1 MKLLCYGYAMLTPR
15 HYFTD
20 FVTFGKIR
28 GVNIL
33 DIVSFRRFINDQRG
47 RAPVPINVEH
57 EGVKIKSP
65 KVGSGSTSN
74 WPSILF
80 GTS

>member
-1 MKLLCYGYAMLTPR
+1 MKLLTNSYAMLSPR
-15 HYFTD
+15 DHSAD

-28 GVNIL
+28 GVNIS
-33 DIVSFRRFINDQRG
+33 DIVSFRRFRNNQRG
-47 RAPVPINVEH
+47 HAPVPINVEH